1 MQGRFFRFSAPARA
15 VSRVGIACM
24 TALIA
29 LAAPVPA
36 SVTHDRVRYAL
47 IGEPIS
53 LNPLFL
59 QGSNLVMM
67 SELAFEPLLRFG
79 AHGRLIP
86 ALATAA
92 PTRENGGI
100 SPEGRRITVH
110 LRAGT
115 LWADGVP
122 VTSADVKFTVD
133 AYLNPANANNLH
145 SGFAQIRTMH
155 LPDAQTII
163 FDLVRPDPTAYGSI
177 VALTPLPKHLLGA
190 YPDLNHVAYNLLPV
204 GNGPYNV
211 VEWKHGDVIRL
222 QANPRYWRGRPS
234 VPRIDLEIVPSA
246 TTAMLELKTH
256 ELDLVSVLPSEV
268 DRVPV
273 GGVARYQS
281 PSLSWNQ
288 ILFNYANPAFSDARV
303 RRAIMLAIDREKLAT
318 VAGHGLY
325 TTDRILLPIFQWA
338 LDPTVLW
345 PKFDAAAASRLLDAA
360 GWNVAPDGV
369 RRKGNQAL
377 SFELVYLAGGD
388 AVLPTI
394 VAADLA
400 QIHIHVD
407 QRSVQSGLLLNTAAA
422 GGILATGKFDLA
434 LISLQTNP
442 DPDISWLFACD
453 QRPPVGFNPSKY
465 CDPALD
471 ADFNA
476 ERSTFDRA
484 RRMSALASVQR
495 RLSKDVAFVPLYRV
509 DRLWVG
515 ADWLHGLQ
523 PSPYSPFWNVF
534 AWTVGD
540 PTVRK

>member
-1 MQGRFFRFSAPARA
+1 
-15 VSRVGIACM
+15 
-24 TALIA
+24 
-29 LAAPVPA
+29 
-36 SVTHDRVRYAL
+36 
-47 IGEPIS
+47 
-53 LNPLFL
+53 
-59 QGSNLVMM
+59 
-67 SELAFEPLLRFG
+67 
-79 AHGRLIP
+79 
-86 ALATAA
+86 
-92 PTRENGGI
+92 
-100 SPEGRRITVH
+100 
-110 LRAGT
+110 
-115 LWADGVP
+115 
-122 VTSADVKFTVD
+122 
-133 AYLNPANANNLH
+133 
-145 SGFAQIRTMH
+145 
-155 LPDAQTII
+155 
-163 FDLVRPDPTAYGSI
+163 
-177 VALTPLPKHLLGA
+177 
-190 YPDLNHVAYNLLPV
+190 
-204 GNGPYNV
+204 
-211 VEWKHGDVIRL
+211 
-222 QANPRYWRGRPS
+222 
-234 VPRIDLEIVPSA
+234 
-246 TTAMLELKTH
+246 MLELKTH

>member
-1 MQGRFFRFSAPARA
+1 
-15 VSRVGIACM
+15 
-24 TALIA
+24 
-29 LAAPVPA
+29 
-36 SVTHDRVRYAL
+36 
-47 IGEPIS
+47 
-53 LNPLFL
+53 
-59 QGSNLVMM
+59 
-67 SELAFEPLLRFG
+67 
-79 AHGRLIP
+79 
-86 ALATAA
+86 
-92 PTRENGGI
+92 
-100 SPEGRRITVH
+100 
-110 LRAGT
+110 
-115 LWADGVP
+115 
-122 VTSADVKFTVD
+122 
-133 AYLNPANANNLH
+133 
-145 SGFAQIRTMH
+145 
-155 LPDAQTII
+155 
-163 FDLVRPDPTAYGSI
+163 
-177 VALTPLPKHLLGA
+177 
-190 YPDLNHVAYNLLPV
+190 
-204 GNGPYNV
+204 
-211 VEWKHGDVIRL
+211 
-222 QANPRYWRGRPS
+222 
-234 VPRIDLEIVPSA
+234 
-246 TTAMLELKTH
+246 
-256 ELDLVSVLPSEV
+256 
-268 DRVPV
+268 
-273 GGVARYQS
+273 
-281 PSLSWNQ
+281 
-288 ILFNYANPAFSDARV
+288 
-303 RRAIMLAIDREKLAT
+303 
-318 VAGHGLY
+318 
-325 TTDRILLPIFQWA
+325 
-338 LDPTVLW
+338 
-345 PKFDAAAASRLLDAA
+345 
-360 GWNVAPDGV
+360 V